1 MKSYIVIGS
10 GVLGA
15 STAYHLAK
23 AGADV
28 TVVDRQ
34 DVGQATDAAAGIICP
49 WLTKRKNKAWYR
61 LAKEGAKYY
70 PALVAELEADG
81 EKETGYKRVGALR
94 LHTDEEKLDEMLERA
109 LERSKDAPEM
119 GEITRLSPAET
130 QAMFPPLAEEYGAV
144 HMSGAARVDGRA
156 LRDALLRAAKRKGAV
171 FVKGDASLL
180 VEGGQVKGVK
190 TEADTL
196 YADRVIVAAGAWAK
210 ELVQPLGVNLLVH
223 PQKAQIVH
231 LELPETN
238 TNDWP
243 VVMPPTNKYLLS
255 FDGGKVVVGATHE
268 TKEKFDSRV
277 TAGGLH
283 EIFNKVLAIA
293 PGLDRSTMLET
304 RVGFRPFTPD
314 SLPVFGAVPNFGGL
328 FLANGLGASG
338 LTTGPYIGAELARIA
353 LDKPTEL
360 DADDYKIEFAIASEK
375 K

>member
-1 MKSYIVIGS
+1 MKSYLVIGS

-28 TVVDRQ
+28 TVVDRK

-61 LAKEGAKYY
+61 LAMEGARYY
-70 PALVAELEADG
+70 PALVEELEADG

-94 LHTDEEKLDEMLERA
+94 LHTDEEKLDEMMERA

-119 GEITRLSPAET
+119 GEITRLSPSET
-130 QAMFPPLAEEYGAV
+130 QVMFPPLAEEYGAV

-156 LRDALLRAAKRKGAV
+156 LRDALLRAAKRKGAA

-180 VEGGQVKGVK
+180 VEGAQVIGVK
-190 TEADTL
+190 TESETL
-196 YADRVIVAAGAWAK
+196 YADQVIVAAGAWAK
-210 ELVQPLGVNLLVH
+210 ELIKPLGIDLLVH
-223 PQKAQIVH
+223 PQKAQIAH
-231 LELPETN
+231 LEMPETN
-238 TNDWP
+238 TSDWP

-255 FDGGKVVVGATHE
+255 FDGGRVVVGATHE
-268 TKEKFDSRV
+268 TKEKFDSRI

-293 PGLDRSTMLET
+293 PGLARGTMLET

-314 SLPVFGAVPNFGGL
+314 SLPVFGAVPNFKGL
-328 FLANGLGASG
+328 LLANGLGASG
-338 LTTGPYIGAELARIA
+338 LTTGPYMGAELARLA
-353 LDKPTEL
+353 LDEPTEL
-360 DADDYKIEFAIASEK
+360 NADDYKIAFAIGK
-375 K
+375 